1 MLFVIIIFFYL
12 IICISEVESD
22 IRNHTRML
30 ASKSKCEIASI
41 ESYEDTAKTRG

>member
-1 MLFVIIIFFYL
+1 MLFVIFFY
-12 IICISEVESD
+12 IIISISEVESN

-41 ESYEDTAKTRG
+41 ESYEDTTKTRG